1 MNSQRAKKSR
11 TAIEAL
17 YYISAAIV
25 LDEVF
30 ISVAAVAL
38 VINNF
43 APFVIIPHLA
53 MFGIQNIPL
62 KYSKTRFFLT
72 CTVDLCVAFFTLI
85 GVLAFFDDEAGI
97 IVGVL
102 LLIYATS
109 IFMSPFVFYM
119 LLYGDSYYEVY
130 YQSTAQYY
138 NIIANTPPGSQPNYP
153 APRFKYETL
162 EQPKPVSLTKSAAV
176 YAEKPAETPDNKC
189 NFAVDIP
196 TAYRITENTPPGS
209 QPNYPA
215 PQSKYETLEQ
225 PKQASLTTCA
235 AVYTEKPAETPDN
248 KCNFAVGIPTA
259 YQQHTDGVQIKNEPS
274 ERANEAPAV
283 VSAPVP
289 AVDTTPVKGTVPA
302 RGSDS
307 ELRDEYLHKIYKS
320 FIVPKYYE
328 VNGFPDDDASDY
340 FNLRAEDSTMIMQS
354 ISIASSQKYKPEF
367 RALGLYNET
376 TYVSYKA
383 REIICEVIIQKYG
396 SSDSPYDMLAVAKA
410 YDEKSLY
417 GMQSA
422 AEYLISYFDD
432 ASDDVQ
438 AEIQQCFSFGGIY
451 DNEKRLVQLLCDLNR
466 FLDAFTYA
474 SFAEEKSDGSSF
486 DPAQLLGNVY
496 LYLDPVNCVG
506 YYESLLMS
514 GKYKSFTADIKRE
527 YEYAKNFVESNR
539 KFSAAE
545 IKITDEN
552 IKREENLRKA
562 AGPFAASIQLP

>member
-1 MNSQRAKKSR
+1 MNSRRAKKSR
-11 TAIEAL
+11 AAIEAL
-17 YYISAAIV
+17 YYISAAII

-30 ISVAAVAL
+30 ISVAAAAL

-72 CTVDLCVAFFTLI
+72 CTVDLCAAFFTLI

-119 LLYGDSYYEVY
+119 LLYGDSYYEVH

-138 NIIANTPPGSQPNYP
+138 NI
-153 APRFKYETL
+153 
-162 EQPKPVSLTKSAAV
+162 SAG
-176 YAEKPAETPDNKC
+176 T
-189 NFAVDIP
+189 
-196 TAYRITENTPPGS
+196 
-209 QPNYPA
+209 
-215 PQSKYETLEQ
+215 
-225 PKQASLTTCA
+225 
-235 AVYTEKPAETPDN
+235 
-248 KCNFAVGIPTA
+248 
-259 YQQHTDGVQIKNEPS
+259 QIKVKNEPSAS

-289 AVDTTPVKGTVPA
+289 AVDTTPVKGTLPA

-320 FIVPKYYE
+320 FIIPKYYE

-383 REIICEVIIQKYG
+383 REIICEVIVQKYG

-410 YDEKSLY
+410 YDEKSIY

-422 AEYLISYFDD
+422 AEYLISYFDN

-474 SFAEEKSDGSSF
+474 SLAEEKSDGSSF
-486 DPAQLLGNVY
+486 DAAQLLGNVY

-527 YEYAKNFVESNR
+527 YEYAKSFVESNR

-562 AGPFAASIQLP
+562 AGPFAAAIQLP